1 MAWCPKCKCEYVEG
15 VTVCADCGCEL
26 VDHLD
31 GTEDE
36 ILQTD
41 PQKIAQAFIRT
52 GEALPEELLD
62 SELLQDFDFDEEE
75 AKPTVQKAYRN
86 SAEQAKENRASAF
99 SLLFVGGA
107 GFVFILLFFLD
118 VSDLHMTLL
127 SKYMVSGVMGVLVI
141 LFIVM
146 GIISLRNSKI
156 LKKKAYKE
164 NNLTQEIKRW
174 CMDRF
179 RKEEIDAILE
189 IDKQQEE
196 LQYFARAKYMK
207 EAIQKQFMNLEEGYL
222 DRLIEEVYA
231 EIFE

>member
-1 MAWCPKCKCEYVEG
+1 
-15 VTVCADCGCEL
+15 
-26 VDHLD
+26 
-31 GTEDE
+31 
-36 ILQTD
+36 
-41 PQKIAQAFIRT
+41 
-52 GEALPEELLD
+52 
-62 SELLQDFDFDEEE
+62 
-75 AKPTVQKAYRN
+75 
-86 SAEQAKENRASAF
+86 
-99 SLLFVGGA
+99 
-107 GFVFILLFFLD
+107 
-118 VSDLHMTLL
+118 MTLL